1 MSAAKFAVLLS
12 LCGYLLIV
20 FPFASHLRNRPVQIK
35 VGYVPEA
42 AALKY
47 LAADQRYLV
56 ADWVILKVILYFG
69 ELLDKAQGQN
79 LYASEPD
86 YPGMFRL
93 LQTGLRIDPYDED
106 AYYFAQAV
114 FTWDVGRYREV
125 NNLLE
130 YGMKYR
136 TWDSQ
141 LPFFAGFNAGYFLKD
156 YKKAGE
162 YMKKAAELAQE
173 QQFATLAARYF
184 YEANDYDFAIIF
196 LKTMR
201 KSARDAKERKFYD
214 FRLRALIAAKEIQGA
229 VNAFRGSHGRLPA
242 RLDELV
248 TTGYLRTVPAD
259 PYGGTFYLEETG
271 KVRTTSN
278 FTFAGTRASRTL
290 HR

>member
-1 MSAAKFAVLLS
+1 M
-12 LCGYLLIV
+12 
-20 FPFASHLRNRPVQIK
+20 QIK

-42 AALKY
+42 TAVKY
-47 LAADQRYLV
+47 LTADQRYLV
-56 ADWVILKVILYFG
+56 ADWAIVKVILYFG
-69 ELLDKAQGQN
+69 ELIDKAQGQN

-86 YPGMFRL
+86 YAGMFRL
-93 LQTGLRIDPYDED
+93 LQTGLRIDPYDVD

-125 NNLLE
+125 NNMLE

-136 TWDSQ
+136 TWDYQ

-162 YMKKAAELAQE
+162 YMKKAAEMAQE

-184 YEANDYDFAIIF
+184 YEANDYNFAIVF

-201 KSARDAKERKFYD
+201 KTAKDDKEKKFYD
-214 FRLRALIAAKEIQGA
+214 FRLRALVAAKEIQDA
-229 VNAFRGSHGRLPA
+229 VNSFRSASGRLPG
-242 RLDELV
+242 RLDELA
-248 TTGYLRTVPAD
+248 TAGYLKSVPAD
-259 PYGGTFYLEETG
+259 PYGGSFYLDENG

-278 FTFAGTRASRTL
+278 FTFAGARASRKID
-290 HR
+290 R